1 MTCINCGKEVPSTAK
16 FCPHCGAKNI
26 TPPQPLKCPSC
37 GLEQPAGAKFCS
49 VCGAAMS
56 SGVSLG
62 YAGNV
67 DNPSASESL
76 VAAMPSIAP
85 VTPTAPISLGKSVS
99 EGAVSTPSDT
109 PAPVNSAASY
119 GAGVPV
125 PTNSAASYGAG
136 VPVPTNSA
144 ASYGA
149 GVPVPTNSAAS
160 YGTGVPAPANDPA
173 SFGTAV
179 PTPANGGSGGFA
191 PARSG
196 VSFAQTRSIPDYG
209 MSDAAVVVKPI
220 KKSKA
225 PLIIILSS
233 VAAILLILGILFFF
247 NKGAVL
253 NLIMGDSGYAA
264 MLEKSS
270 IKDITALADN
280 PALDAGLQSAGKT
293 VVNAMTAYN
302 SGAMSDTVS
311 SSVSPKNLLSP
322 MQSEMDGVSVD
333 IKANLTL
340 TDTARSLLSDAGEVD
355 DLLDSINNTSF
366 GIKAVTDDDNAL
378 LYAELV
384 NKGLTLNAQALFL
397 GNDMY
402 LSFPFGSDKAV
413 KFTFDTADM
422 PAADIDE
429 FEFEYDA
436 EDFSKLLDKL
446 GDIYIKYYENA
457 SVSSDS
463 EGEIT
468 AAGVSAKG
476 KYILVTLDNTMLKDM
491 FTEMLE
497 CVAEDEPLYE
507 AVSECAKES
516 DYEITR
522 EQYKSAI
529 NSIISEIDFDSED
542 ALAVGTVLDSK
553 GNVIAKEYAAI
564 DGDNSLYLSFI
575 TGKEKSAIEIG
586 ENGTAF
592 FAASISKTPEN
603 SGTINAKFSDGNSY
617 PFALKLD
624 YDGVGTEQ
632 FGDIP
637 VGVGTYILSF
647 TPPADFTDGAEGDML
662 QFLNAFSAAKFTLS
676 SSVSGKDYIEKFSVD
691 IPQYGSASMDITM
704 TQVDESIPDKAPADV
719 IDVTPA
725 YTDPNV
731 TEEQEQELA
740 KELAELVDELKAKVD
755 GTDSE
760 FTGAV
765 AELLGELSDS
775 LRSAAEPKAADS
787 DIEALD
793 DRLGV
798 DVNKVD
804 SLIQQYG
811 EDEKANEIRRGLNEL
826 LSEVWMSWQ
835 EGMSLDLYDYYI
847 SRAEDLETQ
856 LENLTAELKKKAE
869 QAAAAS
875 STAKKDYSKMSFEEI
890 YDAAVDLENR
900 FISDLSSMGNEYPS
914 ERAEELTNDCVDA
927 YNELLDDI
935 TDLND
940 AYMDGVADV
949 ALLRETRKSAKA
961 LDDALTELEKEI
973 YGNMSI

>member
-49 VCGAAMS
+49 VCGTAMS
-56 SGVSLG
+56 GGVSLG

-67 DNPSASESL
+67 DTPSASESL

-99 EGAVSTPSDT
+99 EGAMSTPSDT
-109 PAPVNSAASY
+109 PAPVNNAASY

-136 VPVPTNSA
+136 APVPTNNA

-149 GVPVPTNSAAS
+149 GVPVPTNSAAP
-160 YGTGVPAPANDPA
+160 YGTGVPMPANDPA
-173 SFGTAV
+173 SFGAV
-179 PTPANGGSGGFA
+179 PTPSNGGPGGFA

-196 VSFAQTRSIPDYG
+196 VSYAQSQSVPDYG
-209 MSDAAVVVKPI
+209 MSSAAVAVKPI

-233 VAAILLILGILFFF
+233 VVAILLILGILFFF

-270 IKDITALADN
+270 IKDITALADD
-280 PALDAGLQSAGKT
+280 PALDAGLRSVGRT
-293 VVNAMTAYN
+293 VASAMTAYN
-302 SGAMSDTVS
+302 SGEIADTA
-311 SSVSPKNLLSP
+311 SSVSAKNLLSP
-322 MQSEMDGVSVD
+322 VQSEIDGVSVNV
-333 IKANLTL
+333 KADLTL
-340 TDTARSLLSDAGEVD
+340 TDTAKALMSDAGEVD

-384 NKGLTLNAQALFL
+384 NNGLTLNAQALFL
-397 GNDMY
+397 DNDMY

-413 KFTFDTADM
+413 KFTFDVPEQPSFSADE
-422 PAADIDE
+422 DK
-429 FEFEYDA
+429 FEYDA

-463 EGEIT
+463 KGEIT
-468 AAGVSAKG
+468 ASGVSAKG

-497 CVAEDEPLYE
+497 CVAEDEALYE
-507 AVSECAKES
+507 AVSESARES
-516 DYEITR
+516 DHEITR
-522 EQYKSAI
+522 EQYESAI
-529 NSIISEIDFDSED
+529 NSIISEIDLDSED

-564 DGDNSLYLSFI
+564 DGDDSLYLSFI
-575 TGKEKSAIEIG
+575 TGNEKSAVEIG

-704 TQVDESIPDKAPADV
+704 TQVDESISDKAPADV

-775 LRSAAEPKAADS
+775 LRSAAEPKAAYS

-793 DRLGV
+793 DRLGA

-811 EDEKANEIRRGLNEL
+811 EDEKANEIRRALNEL

-914 ERAEELTNDCVDA
+914 DRAEELTNDCVDA